1 MILFITLIVL
11 IAYFLGH
18 SYFVQLQIHKNK
30 AISIIEAVS
39 KTAAVQLDANQLD
52 YLLNKHPKKNSIRT
66 NKQDQ
71 VYLMLHESLKSIKE
85 LNTLST
91 DLYTL
96 TLDSLNNRFFF
107 GVTSSENPFIVMSTK
122 TFLKSFIITT

>member
-1 MILFITLIVL
+1 MSFLLKRIFQNNSTRVLLILFITLIVL

-52 YLLNKHPKKNSIRT
+52 YLLNKHPKK
-66 NKQDQ
+66 
-71 VYLMLHESLKSIKE
+71 
-85 LNTLST
+85 TLFEQTSKT
-91 DLYTL
+91 KYTL
-96 TLDSLNNRFFF
+96 CFMR
-107 GVTSSENPFIVMSTK
+107 V
-122 TFLKSFIITT
+122 

>member
-1 MILFITLIVL
+1 MSFLLKRIFQNNSTRVLLILFITPIVL

-52 YLLNKHPKKNSIRT
+52 YLLNKHPKK
-66 NKQDQ
+66 
-71 VYLMLHESLKSIKE
+71 
-85 LNTLST
+85 TLFEQTSKT
-91 DLYTL
+91 KYALYFM
-96 TLDSLNNRFFF
+96 R
-107 GVTSSENPFIVMSTK
+107 V
-122 TFLKSFIITT
+122 